1 VNAAVR
7 VLKALVVSLI
17 LGGASYGMA
26 KLNLFGLSDA
36 SDRAADNIYQRVT
49 AADYGKDRR
58 GQAHTGLI
66 YLDEAS
72 VESMKGFGW
81 NRFPPTFEQQW
92 MMLDDLLNVG
102 GAPPAAMF
110 VDFVYMG
117 QGGNSEGFDRFV
129 QGVGAATR
137 AEQWR
142 DKPACLAD
150 PLTKIACIVQAG
162 GVPIIFAKPS
172 PGELDFFTDAQK
184 ALDGV
189 SILAPALVQTHA
201 YPTVIDYGFDAAK
214 AARLGVH
221 RFDISPALA
230 VYVAW
235 CLRRADACQD
245 VHIGRLREAGRAA
258 MAGRAAPRSDL
269 PQVFEEPLDVVW
281 GSRADPAF
289 RPMVTRVSGAP
300 PACRAAGGGWR
311 DRLFEQWAGLR
322 GPGEG
327 DKQECPYTL
336 GLGYDR
342 LVGGVGLELSDLERL
357 LANKIVFVGGH
368 FRASNDWVDSPVH
381 GQLPG
386 VHLHAMA
393 ADNLLEYGA
402 DYRRNGAA
410 LLDSDILESALL
422 SALAFCGVLG
432 VMWRN
437 SLLDRAIEDGME
449 PRLRATAYGPLYVL
463 IFSSSLIVVFVVTWA
478 GATVAN
484 RSPIN
489 WVGISGVALGFLF
502 YATRQTLPADL
513 CGSLEKL
520 PWIRRALAYGRLCR
534 RAMRFEEDRLV
545 TPRRRPPPAPTPIPA
560 TAESPKDTP
569 AHVKA

>member
-1 VNAAVR
+1 
-7 VLKALVVSLI
+7 VLKALVVSLV

-49 AADYGKDRR
+49 AADYGKDRK

-66 YLDEAS
+66 YLDESS
-72 VESMKGFGW
+72 VEAMKGFGW

-92 MMLDDLLNVG
+92 LMLDDLLNVG

-117 QGGNSEGFDRFV
+117 QGGASEGFDTV
-129 QGVGAATR
+129 LEGVAGATR
-137 AEQWR
+137 AVQWR
-142 DKPACLAD
+142 TKPGCIAD
-150 PLTKIACIVQAG
+150 PLVKIACIVEAG
-162 GVPIIFAKPS
+162 GVPIVLAKPS
-172 PGELDFFTDAQK
+172 PDELVFFTDAQK
-184 ALDGV
+184 ALDEV
-189 SILAPALVQTHA
+189 AVLSPVLVQARA
-201 YPTVIDYGFDAAK
+201 YSTVIDYGFDPAK

-221 RFDISPALA
+221 RFDISPAFAL
-230 VYVAW
+230 YVAW
-235 CLRRADACQD
+235 CLERPGECPDQAFA
-245 VHIGRLREAGRAA
+245 RLRQAGRTAL
-258 MAGRAAPRSDL
+258 AGGTPAVSALTQD
-269 PQVFEEPLDVVW
+269 FKDPLDVVW
-281 GSRADPAF
+281 GSRPDPAF
-289 RPMVTRVSGAP
+289 APMVTRVSGAP
-300 PACRAAGGGWR
+300 PACRAAGRGWR
-311 DRLFEQWAGLR
+311 DRLFEQWLGLR
-322 GPGEG
+322 GPGQG

-342 LVGGVGLELSDLERL
+342 LVGGVGLEVTDLERL
-357 LANKIVFVGGH
+357 LAGKIVFVGGH

-393 ADNLLEYGA
+393 TDNLMEYGA
-402 DYRRNGAA
+402 DYRRNGSSFLNSD
-410 LLDSDILESALL
+410 LLQSALL
-422 SALAFCGVLG
+422 TALAFFGVLG

-437 SLLDRAIEDGME
+437 SLLDHAIAEGME

-463 IFSSSLIVVFVVTWA
+463 IFSSSLLVVFAVTWI

-489 WVGISGVALGFLF
+489 WLGISGVAIGFLF
-502 YATRQTLPADL
+502 YATRQTLPEDI

-520 PWIRRALAYGRLCR
+520 PLIRRVLAYGRLCR
-534 RAMRFEEDRLV
+534 RAMKFEEDRLMG
-545 TPRRRPPPAPTPIPA
+545 PRRRPPPAPTTSPA
-560 TAESPKDTP
+560 STEPPKESP
-569 AHVKA
+569 AHVEA